1 MALREVE
8 LLAVPPASEPEP
20 ASSAIAI
27 EEIRLRISIVA
38 SALAVAAVP
47 PIVFDAGPSV
57 LKVSEKWCKKNTAC
71 ERDFL
76 VMVESYAGLPSQLPF
91 GYLLHQ

>member
-20 ASSAIAI
+20 ASSAIAT

-38 SALAVAAVP
+38 SVLAAAALSLMIMA
-47 PIVFDAGPSV
+47 
-57 LKVSEKWCKKNTAC
+57 
-71 ERDFL
+71 
-76 VMVESYAGLPSQLPF
+76 
-91 GYLLHQ
+91 